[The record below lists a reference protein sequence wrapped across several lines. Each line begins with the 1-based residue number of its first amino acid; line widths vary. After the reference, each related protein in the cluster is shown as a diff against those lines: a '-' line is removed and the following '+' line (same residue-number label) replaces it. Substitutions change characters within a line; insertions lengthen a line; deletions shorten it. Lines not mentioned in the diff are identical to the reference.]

1 MCNIYGM
8 TEGGPGGIYLADK
21 YLFQKEGSV
30 GWGKSFMGMEMI
42 IADAEQNPVKPGE
55 IGECLLRGASV
66 MKEYHNDPEATK
78 QSLRNG
84 WFHTGDVAR
93 IDEDGF
99 IWLMDRLKDMIVR
112 GGYNVYPAEIE
123 TVLFGHPGVREA
135 AVIGVPH
142 ETLGEDIK
150 AFIVKKEDQVT
161 ADEIKEYCRKNLA
174 DFKVPRQIEF
184 IKELPRNT
192 AGKVLKYQLRETE
205 KNKSQE

>member
-1 MCNIYGM
+1 
-8 TEGGPGGIYLADK
+8 
-21 YLFQKEGSV
+21 
-30 GWGKSFMGMEMI
+30 
-42 IADAEQNPVKPGE
+42 
-55 IGECLLRGASV
+55 